1 MSNHLSLTSFLSKCI
16 LGFLA
21 TLLMET
27 AISLFLA
34 CNLGSDPITVFLDG
48 FHKKT
53 GVSVGVTD
61 QFLNLILLVIGYVV
75 NRKAIGIQSVINV
88 FVLGVCIDVPTHF
101 IKYLNLEEL
110 SILIR
115 LVVIL
120 FAQACFGLSFA
131 WMQTFENGMN
141 PMDAIFFRIIKN
153 FHCKYMT
160 IRIIYDGIYLIIGF
174 LLGGIVGVGTILS
187 ITTNGFF
194 TEKAKQVIE

>member
-21 TLLMET
+21 TLLMGT

-61 QFLNLILLVIGYVV
+61 QFLNLILLVIGFVF

-101 IKYLNLEEL
+101 IKYFN
-110 SILIR
+110 SIDCYI
-115 LVVIL
+115 I
-120 FAQACFGLSFA
+120 C
-131 WMQTFENGMN
+131 TGMFWIKFC
-141 PMDAIFFRIIKN
+141 MDAIFFRIIKK

-194 TEKAKQVIE
+194 TEKAKQVIELLQDGDLKIWMKKQFSQQ

>member
-141 PMDAIFFRIIKN
+141 PMDAIFFRIRHI
-153 FHCKYMT
+153 
-160 IRIIYDGIYLIIGF
+160 
-174 LLGGIVGVGTILS
+174 
-187 ITTNGFF
+187 
-194 TEKAKQVIE
+194 

>member
-21 TLLMET
+21 TLLMGT

-53 GVSVGVTD
+53 GV
-61 QFLNLILLVIGYVV
+61 
-75 NRKAIGIQSVINV
+75 
-88 FVLGVCIDVPTHF
+88 CIDVPTYF

-115 LVVIL
+115 LIVIL

-153 FHCKYMT
+153 F
-160 IRIIYDGIYLIIGF
+160 
-174 LLGGIVGVGTILS
+174 IVNI
-187 ITTNGFF
+187 
-194 TEKAKQVIE
+194 